1 MNSPR
6 RVLHP
11 TSCAPPLIVL
21 LVAGALA
28 LGACGGS
35 GQATSTST
43 PASTSSPASSST
55 ASATGDTSPL
65 ATPTTPAQVVAAYAA
80 ALKEFRSPIGLFS
93 RHARSEDRAI
103 GDIRRGSKA
112 VKAYQ
117 DYWQGGQAGITVTP
131 RSWFSGSDGAILEE
145 RGDWGGAAGYA
156 VNLFR
161 IHDGKITVWYVYYSD
176 WLSDRVPKLEPPLL
190 KTPPGPSDTEAA
202 SRRSARAYMAALQA
216 LAPARLA
223 SLYAHDVVYQDTSR
237 DVHYAGSAAALAEHA
252 KMFALKGLRFEAA
265 GVLAGPGWAAVM
277 WRRTDREGGKPPLG
291 YPPELAKWAVRPTIC
306 GVSILE
312 IRDGKIAR
320 ETIYSD
326 HLRTRY

>member
-1 MNSPR
+1 MR
-6 RVLHP
+6 WQRVILCDALAAC
-11 TSCAPPLIVL
+11 TVVAL
-21 LVAGALA
+21 LVAATLALA
-28 LGACGGS
+28 ACGS
-35 GQATSTST
+35 GAATSSVVAS
-43 PASTSSPASSST
+43 PAAASSPAST
-55 ASATGDTSPL
+55 TGSPTPV

-80 ALKEFRSPIGLFS
+80 ALEEFRSPIGLFS
-93 RHARSEDRAI
+93 RQARSEDRAI
-103 GDIRRGSKA
+103 GDIRVGSKA

-117 DYWQGGQAGITVTP
+117 NYYQGGQAGITVTP

-145 RGDWGGAAGYA
+145 RGDWGAGAGYA

-161 IHDGKITVWYVYYSD
+161 IRDGKITVWYVYYSD

-202 SRRSARAYMAALQA
+202 SRSRAGAYMAALQA

-223 SLYAHDVVYQDTSR
+223 PLYADDVVYQDTSR
-237 DVHYAGSAAALAEHA
+237 DVHSAGSAAALAEHA
-252 KMFALKGLRFEAA
+252 KMFALKGLRFQPA

-277 WRRTDREGGKPPLG
+277 WRRTDREGGQPPLG
-291 YPPELAKWAVRPTIC
+291 YPLELAQWAVRPTIH
-306 GVSILE
+306 GVSVLE